1 LELIYQQVMNA
12 SMLGI
17 IYSLIALGFTL
28 YFGVSGVANF
38 SHGDFCMVGPFA
50 ILSLG
55 LITMSLTFF
64 TPGGFLFPILIVAG
78 IAVTG
83 LVGILMERITVRPFR
98 FSSKATVLLATIAF
112 GIVVRE
118 FVMVAYPKGANP
130 HAFPKL
136 FPQGGISLGT
146 MVLPFDN
153 FLIIVIGVLLIVGVS
168 LLIYRTRIGISMRA
182 VEQNMD
188 AARMMGVDI
197 DRTIAFTFFLGS
209 SLGAAAGILTG
220 EYYGIVRFDMG
231 VMAGLKGFSAAVVGG
246 LGNVYGSIVGGI
258 LLGFLESFI
267 AAFVPGGSAYKD
279 IVAFL
284 FLVLF
289 LIFRP
294 MGILGKKEG

>member
-1 LELIYQQVMNA
+1 
-12 SMLGI
+12 MLGI

-38 SHGDFCMVGPFA
+38 SHGDFSMVGPFA
-50 ILSLG
+50 ILTLSVIVISFG
-55 LITMSLTFF
+55 LF
-64 TPGGFLFPILIVAG
+64 TPGPLLLFILLILG
-78 IAVTG
+78 ILVTG
-83 LVGILMERITVRPFR
+83 LVGIIMERVTVRPFR
-98 FSSKATVLLATIAF
+98 FSPKTTVLLATLAF

-136 FPQGGISLGT
+136 FPKGGMALGG
-146 MVLPFDN
+146 LILRIDN
-153 FLIIVIGVLLIVGVS
+153 FLIIAIGVLLIVGVS
-168 LLIYRTRIGISMRA
+168 LLIHHARIGISMRA
-182 VEQNMD
+182 VAQNMD
-188 AARMMGVDI
+188 AARMMGIDI

-231 VMAGLKGFSAAVVGG
+231 VVAGLKGFSAAIVGG
-246 LGNVYGSIVGGI
+246 LGNVYGSIVGGL

-284 FLVLF
+284 CLVLF

-294 MGILGKKEG
+294 VGLLGERGGEKA

>member
-1 LELIYQQVMNA
+1 MMNA
-12 SMLGI
+12 VMLGI

-50 ILSLG
+50 ILSLSLIAVG
-55 LITMSLTFF
+55 LSLFA
-64 TPGGFLFPILIVAG
+64 PPPLLLPILFILGIV
-78 IAVTG
+78 VTG
-83 LVGILMERITVRPFR
+83 LVGIVMERVTVRPFR
-98 FSSKATVLLATIAF
+98 FSPKTTVLLATLAF

-136 FPQGGISLGT
+136 FPDGGFPLGAI
-146 MVLPFDN
+146 VLRFDN
-153 FLIIVIGVLLIVGVS
+153 LLIVSIGILLIVGVN
-168 LLIYRTRIGISMRA
+168 LLIRHTRVGVSMRA

-188 AARMMGVDI
+188 AARMMGIDI
-197 DRTIAFTFFLGS
+197 NRTIGFTFFLGS
-209 SLGAAAGILTG
+209 GLGAAAGILTG

-231 VMAGLKGFSAAVVGG
+231 VIAGLKGFSAAVVGG

-284 FLVLF
+284 CLVLF

-294 MGILGKKEG
+294 MGLLGKKEEKA